1 MKLHP
6 DKYRGEV
13 NLHEQSNKSHK
24 QKSSV
29 LKIFKLMWYMVTNVV
44 FRIEARKKK
53 GLNHTKQYVN
63 ITPVFPCLRK
73 FSLPLCSA
81 MWLENLF
88 RM

>member
-53 GLNHTKQYVN
+53 RLKSYKAVCQHYTRVSLLEEVFTSTVFCYV
-63 ITPVFPCLRK
+63 
-73 FSLPLCSA
+73 A
-81 MWLENLF
+81 
-88 RM
+88 